1 MKKCIFF
8 FKIFSLVLCLSFKYQ
23 ATAQDYVPNEII
35 VKIKDDTNMGITY
48 KSLSKGITNSI
59 STIDIGELLNISNK
73 ISSSEILFSE
83 KLVQKSITLAKNTQS
98 QNSANNIIATQGNQ
112 KKSSSLTNIFLIRL
126 KDGIDIKSMIN
137 DLESRNE
144 VEYAE
149 PNYIFNLDLFK
160 PSNKSELDIKNSIFI
175 EFAPED
181 QYNDQLDNL
190 EQAKINEVWNKYGH
204 DASDQIIAVI
214 DTGVDYNHEDL
225 AENIWV
231 NTAEIPGNQIDDDD
245 NGYIDD
251 VYGWDFVDED
261 NDPMDEAGYYTG
273 HGTHVSG
280 TIGAVGNNGKGI
292 TGVAWNTQI
301 MPLRVCSSIGCFSTA
316 IAYAV
321 EYALLNGATVQ
332 NLSLGGEGYNKFYK
346 TIMEIASETSIIVAS
361 AGNDSKCIG
370 PGICPDE
377 SPSINNF
384 PGAYPFVIGVASK
397 DKDGYRSKDDGS
409 YTDFSNYDQDGPIE
423 SGYDTFLNY
432 ELSADGDNVLS
443 TTPNNTY
450 NSYNGTSMASPL
462 VAGAVALYKQI
473 RPQDSNGTVISNLIH
488 TSSEDNGIDLLAAL
502 EASPEPILRVRNTY
516 FGDNYS
522 FEPGEIIEL
531 IPEIKNFWGS
541 SSDIRIG
548 VELENSDSNK
558 AEIVT
563 TDVELGELESYE
575 VLYDPDNPL
584 KIKISDAIGSEIPIN
599 FSISVWDG
607 PDKNYI
613 STSTYTITTAT
624 DDTSPVIT
632 LIGDQT
638 ITVRVFEAYSDEGA
652 TAEDNFDGDITSSI
666 EINNPVDTGI
676 LGTYFV
682 TYNVVDNAGNE
693 AAEVQ
698 RTVNVVDTTVP
709 EITLIGDELIKII
722 VGTEYEDAGATAEDN
737 YDGDITTEI
746 NTTNDVDFNTIGTY
760 TILYN
765 VSDSSGN
772 DAIEVSRIVEVLP
785 PDTEAPVITLLGDAT
800 LDIEVNSD
808 YVDEGAT
815 AEDNFDGDIST
826 QIVIENLPDTSILG
840 TYIITYN
847 VQDAAG
853 NDAQEVIRAVDVVDT
868 TAPII
873 NLKGDQDVTIEV
885 NSNYTDAG
893 ATALDNYDGVIT
905 ANIAKEGVVNE
916 NEVGSYPITYD
927 VSDSSG
933 NRAEQVTR
941 IVNVVDTTKP
951 VITLTGDAY
960 ILVETGNNY
969 SDPGASATDNYDG
982 DITSNIVTINPVDTN
997 APNTYIVT
1005 YNVTDRNNNPALE
1018 VIREVKV
1025 NTSPITENISTIAEE
1040 GKSLDINLL
1049 GIDND
1054 GDELVY
1060 STNTTQNGSVS
1071 VVGSTATYTP
1081 RDGFYGIDSFTYTA
1095 NDGFVDSDPAS
1106 VTIEVFPYLNTEE
1119 FFFSISE
1126 DTEIQVSLVRD
1137 QTDYATLSYSV
1148 EPAANGEV
1156 ESLGNNALYTPK
1168 ENFNGSD
1175 SFTFKATDGTYDIV
1189 TGKVTI
1195 TVTPVNDPPKFNMA
1209 SEIEVLENI
1218 TVGTE
1223 IIELVAE
1230 DIDSNDLS
1238 YSLSNNTNDF
1248 FSIREGKLVLS
1259 KPLDYESLTKH
1270 IVTLTVNDGEF
1281 SDSLELT
1288 INVGDIENYFV
1299 EEEYIITVYDVINED
1314 EVEKL
1319 DYSPWTNY
1327 TKNSGLGNTVFSIT
1341 GGEDADLFTI
1351 DSKTG
1356 DLEFKEAPDFENP
1369 SDLNENNIYKV
1380 VVKAF
1385 NPIDG
1390 PDQTIPV
1397 TINQFDYAVPESQLG
1412 AAKIGII
1419 STEAEADSDGDGI
1432 VDTVDNCPTIPNPG
1446 QEDFDGDGVGDV
1458 CDDSDMDTFFDIE
1471 DNCPNSTYGVR
1482 VDAAGCETFSLPASN
1497 FNITSI
1503 SSTCPGSSNG
1513 SITISSSNTTYSYR
1527 YRLNDGPSQRIV
1539 DYTKTISSLSAG
1551 FYTVCV
1557 TVDGVSNYERCYEIE
1572 ITEPAPLVANSR
1584 VDINSRNLQLD
1595 LSGAS
1600 EYQVT
1605 INGKSFLTTE
1615 QNLSLNL
1622 QPGMNQL
1629 EVATA
1634 LDCQGVYFEEIFV
1647 SEQVKVYPNPTSG
1660 PIQLFVAGYDSEIT
1674 LDITTLSG
1682 NIILS
1687 KTIPVPNHRI
1697 VETNLNNLPQ
1707 GLYLINLTGN
1717 TVKTT
1722 HKIIKE

>member
-1 MKKCIFF
+1 MKKYILF
-8 FKIFSLVLCLSFKYQ
+8 FKFISLILCLSSEHKLN
-23 ATAQDYVPNEII
+23 AQEYVPNEII

-48 KSLSKGITNSI
+48 KSLSKGITQS
-59 STIDIGELLNISNK
+59 SASRDIGALLGISDK
-73 ISSSEILFSE
+73 ISSSEVLFSE
-83 KLVQKSITLAKNTQS
+83 QFVEQSLVFTGVKQYQTKQLNQSSNSNSNKLQSTSLKNIFKITLNE
-98 QNSANNIIATQGNQ
+98 NV
-112 KKSSSLTNIFLIRL
+112 
-126 KDGIDIKSMIN
+126 IDIQSLIQN
-137 DLESRNE
+137 LSLINE

-149 PNYIFNLDLFK
+149 PNYYRTISKNKPVKTIRNQSNSVEEEITPNDPGYPDLDAIVKAKIFEVWEKYGTD
-160 PSNKSELDIKNSIFI
+160 
-175 EFAPED
+175 AED
-181 QYNDQLDNL
+181 Q
-190 EQAKINEVWNKYGH
+190 IV
-204 DASDQIIAVI
+204 AVI
-214 DTGVDYNHEDL
+214 DTGIDYNHPDL
-225 AENIWV
+225 MSNIWI
-231 NTAEIPGNQIDDDD
+231 NEIEANGAPGVDDDG
-245 NGYIDD
+245 NGYNDD
-251 VYGWDFVDED
+251 IHGFNFVGGPDSV
-261 NDPMDEAGYYTG
+261 DPMDTQS
-273 HGTHVSG
+273 HGTHVAG
-280 TIGAVGNNGKGI
+280 TIGAVGNNGIGL
-292 TGVAWNTQI
+292 TGVAWNVKL
-301 MPLRVCSSIGCFSTA
+301 MALKVCPGRFCNGAA
-316 IAYAV
+316 ILEAV
-321 EYALLNGATVQ
+321 EYAVQNGASVL
-332 NLSLGGEGYNKFYK
+332 NLSLGGSGYSQTEKSVYD
-346 TIMEIASETSIIVAS
+346 TAAQSVLIVAA
-361 AGNDSKCIG
+361 AGNNATCIG
-370 PGICPDE
+370 PGMCPDGK
-377 SPSINNF
+377 SPIQIF
-384 PGAYPFVIGVASK
+384 PGAFASVLGVADSK
-397 DKDGYRSKDDGS
+397 ESDSW
-409 YTDFSNYDQDGPIE
+409 FSNYDQDGPME
-423 SGYDTFLNY
+423 SGFEAFLNY
-432 ELSADGDNVLS
+432 EVKADGE
-443 TTPNNTY
+443 NTY
-450 NSYNGTSMASPL
+450 STIPVDLGSYAFYNGTSMATPL
-462 VAGAVALYKQI
+462 VAGAVALYKQLK
-473 RPQDSNGTVISNLIH
+473 PEDSDGLVISNLVH
-488 TSSEDNGIDLLAAL
+488 TSSADNGIDLLQAL
-502 EASPEPILRVRNTY
+502 ETSPEPKPKILNTY
-516 FGDNYS
+516 FGGNYS
-522 FEPGEIIEL
+522 YEPGETIEL
-531 IPEIKNFWGS
+531 IPEIKNFWGPS
-541 SSDIRIG
+541 TDIRIG
-548 VELENSDSNK
+548 VELGNSDSNK
-558 AEIVT
+558 AEIITGEVQ
-563 TDVELGELESYE
+563 LGTLGSYE
-575 VLYDPDNPL
+575 TVYDPDNPL
-584 KIKISDAIGSEIPIN
+584 KIKISDAIGSEVPID

-613 STSTYTITTAT
+613 SSSTYTITTAT

-632 LIGDQT
+632 LIGDPT
-638 ITVRVFEAYSDEGA
+638 ITVQVFETYNDEGA
-652 TAEDNFDGDITSSI
+652 TAEDNFDGDITPSI

-785 PDTEAPVITLLGDAT
+785 PDTEVPVITLLGDAT
-800 LDIEVNSD
+800 LDIEVDSD

-815 AEDNFDGDIST
+815 AEDNFDGDISS

-916 NEVGSYPITYD
+916 NEVGSYPITYN

-933 NRAEQVTR
+933 NKAEQVTR
-941 IVNVVDTTKP
+941 IVNVVDTTNP

-1270 IVTLTVNDGEF
+1270 TVTLTVNDGEF

-1327 TKNSGLGNTVFSIT
+1327 TKNSGPGNTVFSIT

-1432 VDTVDNCPTIPNPG
+1432 VDTVDNCPTIANPG

-1458 CDDSDMDTFFDIE
+1458 CDDSDMDTFFDME

-1527 YRLNDGPSQRIV
+1527 YRLNDGPSQRII
-1539 DYTKTISSLSAG
+1539 DYTKTISNLSAG

-1584 VDINSRNLQLD
+1584 VDMNSRNLQLD

-1605 INGKSFLTTE
+1605 INGRSFLTTK

-1647 SEQVKVYPNPTSG
+1647 SEQVRVYPNPTSG
-1660 PIQLFVAGYDSEIT
+1660 PIQLFVGGYDSEIT
-1674 LDITTLSG
+1674 LNITTLSG
-1682 NIILS
+1682 NKILS

-1697 VETNLNNLPQ
+1697 IETNLNNLPQ

>member
-48 KSLSKGITNSI
+48 KSLSKGITQS
-59 STIDIGELLNISNK
+59 SASRDIGSLLGISDK
-73 ISSSEILFSE
+73 ISSSEVLFSE
-83 KLVQKSITLAKNTQS
+83 QFVEQSIAVAGIKQVQFNQRNHSSNNNSDKSQFV
-98 QNSANNIIATQGNQ
+98 
-112 KKSSSLTNIFLIRL
+112 SLKNIFKITVSESVSNIQDLIQKL
-126 KDGIDIKSMIN
+126 SLI
-137 DLESRNE
+137 EA
-144 VEYAE
+144 VEFVE
-149 PNYIFNLDLFK
+149 PNYIFDIGDVRIDPISNNKIEDVEEASANDPLYSQQTNLT
-160 PSNKSELDIKNSIFI
+160 
-175 EFAPED
+175 
-181 QYNDQLDNL
+181 
-190 EQAKINEVWNKYGH
+190 QANVDDVWETYGTG
-204 DASDQIIAVI
+204 DGSQIVAVI
-214 DTGVDYNHEDL
+214 DTGIEYTHPDL
-225 AENIWV
+225 ADNMWV
-231 NTAEIPGNQIDDDD
+231 NELEQNGQVGVDDDG
-245 NGYIDD
+245 NGFVDD
-251 VYGWDFVDED
+251 IYGYDFVNNDGDPFED
-261 NDPMDEAGYYTG
+261 QY
-273 HGTHVSG
+273 HGTHVAG
-280 TIGAVGNNGKGI
+280 IIGAVGDNGIGI
-292 TGVAWNTQI
+292 AGVVWNVQLMAIKVLGSSGSGTADGVA
-301 MPLRVCSSIGCFSTA
+301 RGVD
-316 IAYAV
+316 YAFV
-321 EYALLNGATVQ
+321 NGAHIQ
-332 NLSLGGEGYNKFYK
+332 NLSLGSSGN
-346 TIMEIASETSIIVAS
+346 SEVLRLALETAAQSSVIVAA
-361 AGNDSKCIG
+361 AGNSNRCIG
-370 PGICPDE
+370 PEICPDGTD
-377 SPSINNF
+377 PVPFF
-384 PGAYPFVIGVASK
+384 PGSYSFLIGVEDAN
-397 DKDGYRSKDDGS
+397 GS
-409 YTDFSNYDQDGPIE
+409 YDNYDQDGPLF
-423 SGYDTFLNY
+423 SGYSSLLNY
-432 ELSADGDNVLS
+432 DVQADGSSIMS
-443 TTPNNTY
+443 TWPGGGYQSIT
-450 NSYNGTSMASPL
+450 GTSMATPL
-462 VAGAVALYKQI
+462 VAGAVALYNQYKQNDLFGPAI
-473 RPQDSNGTVISNLIH
+473 GDLVNTSN
-488 TSSEDNGIDLLAAL
+488 ENGIDIKAAID
-502 EASPEPILRVRNTY
+502 ETQSPPLFKFR
-516 FGDNYS
+516 GDSKND
-522 FEPGEIIEL
+522 FNEGNNNDGFFDPGETINIIPIIKNYWGASEDTRIGIEFVNPDDSSKAQIL
-531 IPEIKNFWGS
+531 TPEISIGS
-541 SSDIRIG
+541 IEEYSLIEDQENGFQIKLSDVI
-548 VELENSDSNK
+548 ESNTSI
-558 AEIVT
+558 EF
-563 TDVELGELESYE
+563 
-575 VLYDPDNPL
+575 
-584 KIKISDAIGSEIPIN
+584 KISIWS
-599 FSISVWDG
+599 G
-607 PDKNYI
+607 PNKDNLATTETTLI
-613 STSTYTITTAT
+613 TAT
-624 DDTSPVIT
+624 DNTPPVIT

-638 ITVRVFEAYSDEGA
+638 VTVQVFETYNDQGA

-666 EINNPVDTGI
+666 QINNPVNTDI
-676 LGTYFV
+676 LGSYII
-682 TYNVVDNAGNE
+682 TYNVTDNAGNE

-722 VGTEYEDAGATAEDN
+722 VGTEYEDAGASAEDN

-746 NTTNDVDFNTIGTY
+746 NTTNEVDFNTIGTY
-760 TILYN
+760 TIRYN

-800 LDIEVNSD
+800 LDIEVDSD

-933 NRAEQVTR
+933 NSAEQVTR

-1005 YNVTDRNNNPALE
+1005 YNVTDRNNNSALE

-1148 EPAANGEV
+1148 EPAANGQV

-1248 FSIREGKLVLS
+1248 FSIKEGKLVLS
-1259 KPLDYESLTKH
+1259 KPLDYESVTKH
-1270 IVTLTVNDGEF
+1270 TVTLTVNDGEF

-1327 TKNSGLGNTVFSIT
+1327 TKNSGPGNTVFSIT

-1551 FYTVCV
+1551 FYTICI

-1572 ITEPAPLVANSR
+1572 ITEPLPLIANSK

-1622 QPGMNQL
+1622 QPGINQL
-1629 EVATA
+1629 EVSTA
-1634 LDCQGVYFEEIFV
+1634 LNCQGVYFEEIFV

-1660 PIQLFVAGYDSEIT
+1660 PIQLFIAGYDSEIT

-1682 NIILS
+1682 NKILS

>member
-1 MKKCIFF
+1 MKKYITF
-8 FKIFSLVLCLSFKYQ
+8 FKFVSLILCLSVELNAY
-23 ATAQDYVPNEII
+23 AQDYVPNEII
-35 VKIKDDTNMGITY
+35 VKIKDDTNMGVTY
-48 KSLSKGITNSI
+48 RSLSRGITQ
-59 STIDIGELLNISNK
+59 STTTVDVGSLLGISNK
-73 ISSSEILFSE
+73 LSSSEILFE
-83 KLVQKSITLAKNTQS
+83 QEFVDKSVKIASDKRKIQS
-98 QNSANNIIATQGNQ
+98 LQNASKSNGRAQL
-112 KKSSSLTNIFLIRL
+112 KSSSLKNIFVLTF
-126 KDGIDIKSMIN
+126 KDGIDIQSMIK
-137 DLESRNE
+137 DLESRDE

-149 PNYIFNLDLFK
+149 PNYIVTISDNEFVESDTYRLNQVEDYLTPNDPLF
-160 PSNKSELDIKNSIFI
+160 SELDAIIKANI
-175 EFAPED
+175 D
-181 QYNDQLDNL
+181 QVWEEYGTDANDQ
-190 EQAKINEVWNKYGH
+190 IV
-204 DASDQIIAVI
+204 AVI
-214 DTGVDYNHEDL
+214 DTGIDYNHPDL

-231 NTAEIPGNQIDDDD
+231 NEAEFNGIPGEDDDG
-245 NGYIDD
+245 NGKLDD
-251 VYGWDFVDED
+251 IHGYNFVGLDGD
-261 NDPMDEAGYYTG
+261 VDPMDTQS
-273 HGTHVSG
+273 HGTHVAG
-280 TIGAVGNNGKGI
+280 TIGALGDNGVGV
-292 TGVAWNTQI
+292 TGVAWKVKLMALKVCPSRFCNTAAMIQ
-301 MPLRVCSSIGCFSTA
+301 
-316 IAYAV
+316 AV
-321 EYALLNGATVQ
+321 EYAVQNGASVI
-332 NLSLGGEGYNKFYK
+332 NLSIGGAYSK
-346 TIMEIASETSIIVAS
+346 TAEAVYEVASQSAIIVAS
-361 AGNDSKCIG
+361 AGNNSACIG
-370 PGICPDE
+370 PDPCPDGT
-377 SPSINNF
+377 SPIPKF
-384 PGAYPFVIGVASK
+384 PGAYASVVGVADSK
-397 DKDGYRSKDDGS
+397 ESDSW
-409 YTDFSNYDQDGPIE
+409 FSNYDQDGPIN
-423 SGYDTFLNY
+423 SGYDGNFNY
-432 ELSADGDNVLS
+432 EVKADGDGTYS
-443 TTPNNTY
+443 TIPESLGNGLY
-450 NSYNGTSMASPL
+450 APYSGTSMASPL

-502 EASPEPILRVRNTY
+502 EASPEPILRIRNTY
-516 FGDNYS
+516 FSDNYS

-531 IPEIKNFWGS
+531 IPEIKNFWGP

-548 VELENSDSNK
+548 LELENSDSNK
-558 AEIVT
+558 AEIITGEVQ
-563 TDVELGELESYE
+563 LGALGSYE
-575 VLYDPDNPL
+575 TLYDTDNPL
-584 KIKISDAIGSEIPIN
+584 KIKISDVVGSEVPIQII
-599 FSISVWDG
+599 ISVWDG
-607 PDKNYI
+607 PDSNYI
-613 STSTYTITTAT
+613 SSSTYTITTAADNT
-624 DDTSPVIT
+624 PPVIT

-638 ITVRVFEAYSDEGA
+638 ITVQVFETYNDEGA

-666 EINNPVDTGI
+666 QVNNSVNTDV
-676 LGTYFV
+676 LGTYTV
-682 TYNVVDNAGNE
+682 TYNVTDNAGNE

-746 NTTNDVDFNTIGTY
+746 NTTNEVDFNSIGTY
-760 TILYN
+760 TISYN

-772 DAIEVSRIVEVLP
+772 EATEVTRIVEVLP

-800 LDIEVNSD
+800 LEIEVGSD

-815 AEDNFDGDIST
+815 AEDDFDGDIST
-826 QIVIENLPDTSILG
+826 QIVVENLPDTSVLG

-853 NDAQEVIRAVDVVDT
+853 NEAQEVIRAVDVVDT
-868 TAPII
+868 TIPVI
-873 NLKGDQDVTIEV
+873 NLKGNQTETIEV
-885 NSNYTDAG
+885 NSSYVDAG
-893 ATALDNYDGVIT
+893 ATASDNYDGVIT
-905 ANIAKEGVVNE
+905 ANIVKEGIVNE
-916 NEVGSYPITYD
+916 NEVGSYLITYD

-933 NRAEQVTR
+933 NKAEQVTR

-951 VITLTGDAY
+951 LITLNGDPF

-969 SDPGASATDNYDG
+969 SDPGATATDNYDG
-982 DITSNIVTINPVDTN
+982 DITSNIVTINPVEIN

-1005 YNVTDRNNNPALE
+1005 YNVTDRNNNSALE
-1018 VIREVKV
+1018 VTREVKV
-1025 NTSPITENISTIAEE
+1025 NTSPTTEDISTTAEE
-1040 GKSLDINLL
+1040 SESLDINLL
-1049 GIDND
+1049 GIDAD
-1054 GDELVY
+1054 SDPLVY
-1060 STNTTQNGSVS
+1060 STTTTQNGSVNVIGS
-1071 VVGSTATYTP
+1071 VATYTP

-1095 NDGFVDSDPAS
+1095 NDGFVDSDPAT

-1137 QTDYATLSYSV
+1137 QTDFATLSYSV
-1148 EPAANGEV
+1148 EPATNGEV

-1209 SEIEVLENI
+1209 SEIEVLEDI
-1218 TVGTE
+1218 AVGTE
-1223 IIELVAE
+1223 IIELIAE

-1238 YSLSNNTNDF
+1238 YSLSNNSNDY

-1259 KPLDYESLTKH
+1259 RPLDYESVTKH
-1270 IVTLTVNDGEF
+1270 TVTLTVNDGEF

-1288 INVGDIENYFV
+1288 INVGDIRNREV
-1299 EEEYIITVYDVINED
+1299 EREYIITVYDVINED

-1327 TKNSGLGNTVFSIT
+1327 TKNSGPGNTIFSIT

-1380 VVKAF
+1380 IVKAF

-1412 AAKIGII
+1412 AAKIGVI
-1419 STEAEADSDGDGI
+1419 STEAETDSDGDGI
-1432 VDTVDNCPTIPNPG
+1432 VDTEDNCPTIANPG

-1458 CDDSDMDTFFDIE
+1458 CDDSDMDTLFDME
-1471 DNCPNSTYGVR
+1471 DNCPNSIFGAR
-1482 VDAAGCETFSLPASN
+1482 VDAAGCETFSLPTGN

-1527 YRLNDGPSQRIV
+1527 YRLNDGPSQRII
-1539 DYTKTISSLSAG
+1539 DYTKTISNLSAG

-1584 VDINSRNLQLD
+1584 VDMNSRNLQLD

-1622 QPGMNQL
+1622 QPGMNQV

-1674 LDITTLSG
+1674 LNITTLSG
-1682 NIILS
+1682 NKVLS
-1687 KTIPVPNHRI
+1687 KTITVPNNRI
-1697 VETNLNNLPQ
+1697 IETNLNNLPQ

>member
-8 FKIFSLVLCLSFKYQ
+8 FKVFSLVLCLSFKHQ

-48 KSLSKGITNSI
+48 KSLSKGITQS
-59 STIDIGELLNISNK
+59 SASRDIGSLLGISDK
-73 ISSSEILFSE
+73 ISSSEVLFSE
-83 KLVQKSITLAKNTQS
+83 QFVEQSIAVSGLKYQNQLRRINQSAINNSSNTQF
-98 QNSANNIIATQGNQ
+98 
-112 KKSSSLTNIFLIRL
+112 SSLKNVFKIVLN
-126 KDGIDIKSMIN
+126 DGITSIQ
-137 DLESRNE
+137 DLIQKLSLIEE
-144 VEYAE
+144 VEFVE
-149 PNYIFNLDLFK
+149 PNYVFDIGEVRIDPISNNKIQNVEEASANDPLCSQQTNLTQANVDDVWDSFGTGDGSQVVAVLDTGVEYTHPDLVE
-160 PSNKSELDIKNSIFI
+160 NMWVNELEQNGQEGVDDDGNGYVDDIYGYDFI
-175 EFAPED
+175 NNDGDPFED
-181 QYNDQLDNL
+181 QY
-190 EQAKINEVWNKYGH
+190 
-204 DASDQIIAVI
+204 
-214 DTGVDYNHEDL
+214 
-225 AENIWV
+225 
-231 NTAEIPGNQIDDDD
+231 
-245 NGYIDD
+245 
-251 VYGWDFVDED
+251 
-261 NDPMDEAGYYTG
+261 
-273 HGTHVSG
+273 HGTHVAG
-280 TIGAVGNNGKGI
+280 IIGAVGNNGIGI
-292 TGVAWNTQI
+292 AGVVWNVQL
-301 MPLRVCSSIGCFSTA
+301 MAVKVLGADGRGSLEAVARGVDY
-316 IAYAV
+316 AYN
-321 EYALLNGATVQ
+321 NGAHIQ
-332 NLSLGGEGYNKFYK
+332 NLSLGSVFNSEVLR
-346 TIMEIASETSIIVAS
+346 IALETAAQSSIIVAA
-361 AGNDSKCIG
+361 AGNSGRCIG
-370 PGICPDE
+370 PETCPDG
-377 SPSINNF
+377 SDPQPHF
-384 PGAYPFVIGVASK
+384 PGSYSFLIGVEDAN
-397 DKDGYRSKDDGS
+397 GS
-409 YTDFSNYDQDGPIE
+409 YDNYDQDGPLH
-423 SGYDTFLNY
+423 SGYSSLLNY
-432 ELSADGDNVLS
+432 DVQADGSSIMS
-443 TTPNNTY
+443 TWPGGGY
-450 NSYNGTSMASPL
+450 QSISGTSMATPL
-462 VAGAVALYKQI
+462 VAGAVALYNQYKQNSLFGPAI
-473 RPQDSNGTVISNLIH
+473 GDLVNTSN
-488 TSSEDNGIDLLAAL
+488 ENGIDIKAAID
-502 EASPEPILRVRNTY
+502 ETQSPPLFKFR
-516 FGDNYS
+516 GDSKND
-522 FEPGEIIEL
+522 FNEGNNNDGFFDPGETINIIPIIKNYWGASEGVKIGIEFL
-531 IPEIKNFWGS
+531 NPNDSSNAEILTPEISIGS
-541 SSDIRIG
+541 IEAYSLIEDQENGFQIKLSDVI
-548 VELENSDSNK
+548 ESNTSI
-558 AEIVT
+558 EF
-563 TDVELGELESYE
+563 
-575 VLYDPDNPL
+575 
-584 KIKISDAIGSEIPIN
+584 KISIWS
-599 FSISVWDG
+599 G
-607 PDKNYI
+607 PNKDNLA
-613 STSTYTITTAT
+613 TTETTLVTAT
-624 DDTSPVIT
+624 DNTSPVIT

-638 ITVRVFEAYSDEGA
+638 ITVQVFETYNDQGA
-652 TAEDNFDGDITSSI
+652 TAEDNFDGDITSNI
-666 EINNPVDTGI
+666 QVNNSVNTDV
-676 LGTYFV
+676 LGTYSV
-682 TYNVVDNAGNE
+682 TYNVTDNAGNE
-693 AAEVQ
+693 AEEVE

-709 EITLIGDELIKII
+709 EITLIGNELIKII

-746 NTTNDVDFNTIGTY
+746 ITTNEVNFNTIGTY
-760 TILYN
+760 TIRYN

-772 DAIEVSRIVEVLP
+772 EATEVSRIVQILP
-785 PDTEAPVITLLGDAT
+785 PDTEAPIITLLGDPT
-800 LDIEVNSD
+800 LDIEVGSD

-815 AEDNFDGDIST
+815 AEDDFDGDIST
-826 QIVIENLPDTSILG
+826 QIIIENPVDTSILD

-873 NLKGDQDVTIEV
+873 NLKGNQDVTIEV
-885 NSNYTDAG
+885 NSNYSDAG
-893 ATALDNYDGVIT
+893 ATASDNYDGVIT
-905 ANIAKEGVVNE
+905 ANIVEEGIVNE
-916 NEVGSYPITYD
+916 NEVGTYPITYN

-933 NRAEQVTR
+933 NKAEQVTR
-941 IVNVVDTTKP
+941 TVNVVDTTKP
-951 VITLTGDAY
+951 VITLNGDAF
-960 ILVETGNNY
+960 ILVETGTNY
-969 SDPGASATDNYDG
+969 SDPGATATDNYDG
-982 DITSNIVTINPVDTN
+982 DITSEIVIINPVDIN
-997 APNTYIVT
+997 APNTYFVT
-1005 YNVTDRNNNPALE
+1005 YNVLDRNDNHALE
-1018 VIREVKV
+1018 VVREVKV
-1025 NTSPITENISTIAEE
+1025 NTSPIAENISIVAQE
-1040 GKSLDINLL
+1040 GESSDINLL
-1049 GIDND
+1049 GGDDD
-1054 GDELVY
+1054 GDTLVY
-1060 STNTTQNGSVS
+1060 SANTTQNGSVS
-1071 VVGSTATYTP
+1071 IVGSKATYTP
-1081 RDGFYGIDSFTYTA
+1081 RDGFYGIDSFTYIA
-1095 NDGFVDSDPAS
+1095 NDGFVDSDPAT

-1137 QTDYATLSYSV
+1137 QTDFATLSYSV

-1168 ENFNGSD
+1168 ENFNGGD

-1189 TGKVTI
+1189 IGKVTI

-1209 SEIEVLENI
+1209 SEIEVLED
-1218 TVGTE
+1218 TSVGTE

-1259 KPLDYESLTKH
+1259 KPLDYESVTKH
-1270 IVTLTVNDGEF
+1270 TVTLTVNDGEF

-1288 INVGDIENYFV
+1288 INVGDIENHFV

-1327 TKNSGLGNTVFSIT
+1327 TKNSGPGNTVFSIT

-1397 TINQFDYAVPESQLG
+1397 TINQFDYAVPEAQLG
-1412 AAKIGII
+1412 AAKIGVI

-1432 VDTVDNCPTIPNPG
+1432 VDTVDNCPTIANPG

-1458 CDDSDMDTFFDIE
+1458 CDDSDMDTFFDME
-1471 DNCPNSTYGVR
+1471 DNCPNSTFGVR

-1527 YRLNDGPSQRIV
+1527 YRLNDGPSQRII
-1539 DYTKTISSLSAG
+1539 DYTKTISNLSAG

-1584 VDINSRNLQLD
+1584 IDMSSRNLQLD

-1605 INGKSFLTTE
+1605 INGRSFLTSE

-1622 QPGMNQL
+1622 QPGLNQV

-1674 LDITTLSG
+1674 LNITTLSG
-1682 NIILS
+1682 NKILS

>member
-1 MKKCIFF
+1 MKKYILF
-8 FKIFSLVLCLSFKYQ
+8 FKIFFLVLCLSFKHQ

-35 VKIKDDTNMGITY
+35 VKIKDDTNMSITY
-48 KSLSKGITNSI
+48 KSLSKGITQS
-59 STIDIGELLNISNK
+59 SASRDIGALLGISDK
-73 ISSSEILFSE
+73 ISSSEVLFSE
-83 KLVQKSITLAKNTQS
+83 QFVEQSLVFTGVKQYQTKQLNQSSNSNSNKLQSTSLKNIFKITLNENVSDIQS
-98 QNSANNIIATQGNQ
+98 LIQNL
-112 KKSSSLTNIFLIRL
+112 SL
-126 KDGIDIKSMIN
+126 ID
-137 DLESRNE
+137 E

-149 PNYIFNLDLFK
+149 PNYYRTISKNKPVKTIRNQSNLVEEEITPNDPGYPDLDAIVKAKIFEVWETYGTD
-160 PSNKSELDIKNSIFI
+160 
-175 EFAPED
+175 AED
-181 QYNDQLDNL
+181 Q
-190 EQAKINEVWNKYGH
+190 IV
-204 DASDQIIAVI
+204 AVI
-214 DTGVDYNHEDL
+214 DTGIDYSHPDL
-225 AENIWV
+225 MSNIWI
-231 NTAEIPGNQIDDDD
+231 NEIEANGTSGVDDDG

-251 VYGWDFVDED
+251 IHGYNFVGGDSV
-261 NDPMDEAGYYTG
+261 DPMDNQS
-273 HGTHVSG
+273 HGTHVAG
-280 TIGAVGNNGKGI
+280 TIGAVGNNGIGL
-292 TGVAWNTQI
+292 TGVTWNVKL
-301 MPLRVCSSIGCFSTA
+301 MALKVCPGRFCDSAA
-316 IAYAV
+316 ILQAV
-321 EYALLNGATVQ
+321 EYAVQNGASVL
-332 NLSLGGEGYNKFYK
+332 NLSLGGPGYSQTAKNVYD
-346 TIMEIASETSIIVAS
+346 TAAQSVIIVAA
-361 AGNDSKCIG
+361 AGNDSRCIG
-370 PGICPDE
+370 PDTCPDG
-377 SPSINNF
+377 SLPKQNF
-384 PGAYPFVIGVASK
+384 PAAFASVLGVADSK
-397 DKDGYRSKDDGS
+397 ESDSW
-409 YTDFSNYDQDGPIE
+409 FSNYDQDGPIE
-423 SGYDTFLNY
+423 SGFDTFLNY
-432 ELSADGDNVLS
+432 EVKADG
-443 TTPNNTY
+443 TNTY
-450 NSYNGTSMASPL
+450 STIPVDLGSYAFFNGTSMASPL
-462 VAGAVALYKQI
+462 VAGAAALYKQLK
-473 RPQDSNGTVISNLIH
+473 PEDPNGLVVSNLIH
-488 TSSEDNGIDLLAAL
+488 TSSEENGIDLLAAI
-502 EASPEPILRVRNTY
+502 EGSPEPMPRIRSIYLGSDY
-516 FGDNYS
+516 NY
-522 FEPGEIIEL
+522 EPGETIEL

-548 VELENSDSNK
+548 IELENSDSNK

-584 KIKISDAIGSEIPIN
+584 KIKISDAIGSSVPIN

-624 DDTSPVIT
+624 DNTPPVLT

-666 EINNPVDTGI
+666 QINNPVNTDI
-676 LGTYFV
+676 LGSYII
-682 TYNVVDNAGNE
+682 TYNVTDNAGNE

-722 VGTEYEDAGATAEDN
+722 VGTEYEDAGASAEDN

-746 NTTNDVDFNTIGTY
+746 NTTNEVDFNTIGTY

-785 PDTEAPVITLLGDAT
+785 PDTVAPVITLLGDAT
-800 LDIEVNSD
+800 LEIEVGSD

-916 NEVGSYPITYD
+916 NEVGSYPITYN

-1005 YNVTDRNNNPALE
+1005 YNVTDGNNNPALE

-1095 NDGFVDSDPAS
+1095 NDGFVDSDPAT

-1148 EPAANGEV
+1148 EPAVNGEV

-1209 SEIEVLENI
+1209 SEIEVLEDI

-1223 IIELVAE
+1223 IIELIAE

-1238 YSLSNNTNDF
+1238 YSLFNNSNDY

-1259 KPLDYESLTKH
+1259 KPLDYESVTKH
-1270 IVTLTVNDGEF
+1270 TITLTVNDGEF
-1281 SDSLELT
+1281 SDDMDLT
-1288 INVGDIENYFV
+1288 INVGDIKNREV
-1299 EEEYIITVYDVINED
+1299 VQEYLITVYDVINED

-1327 TKNSGLGNTVFSIT
+1327 TRNTGPGNTVFSIS

-1390 PDQTIPV
+1390 LDQTIPV

-1412 AAKIGII
+1412 AAKIGVI
-1419 STEAEADSDGDGI
+1419 STEAETDSDGDGI
-1432 VDTVDNCPTIPNPG
+1432 VDTEDNCPSIANPE

-1458 CDDSDMDTFFDIE
+1458 CDDSDMDTFFDME

-1482 VDAAGCETFSLPASN
+1482 VDAGGCETFSLPTGN

-1513 SITISSSNTTYSYR
+1513 SITISSSNTTYTYR
-1527 YRLNDGPSQRIV
+1527 YRLNDGPSQRII
-1539 DYTKTISSLSAG
+1539 DYTKTISNLSAG

-1557 TVDGVSNYERCYEIE
+1557 TVDGVSSYERCYEIE

-1615 QNLSLNL
+1615 QNLNLNL
-1622 QPGMNQL
+1622 QPGMNQV
-1629 EVATA
+1629 EVATT

-1647 SEQVKVYPNPTSG
+1647 SEHVKVYPNPTPG
-1660 PIQLFVAGYDSEIT
+1660 PIQLFVAGYDSKIT
-1674 LDITTLSG
+1674 LNITTLSG
-1682 NIILS
+1682 NKVLS
-1687 KTIPVPNHRI
+1687 KTITVPNNRI
-1697 VETNLNNLPQ
+1697 IETNLNDLPQ

>member
-8 FKIFSLVLCLSFKYQ
+8 FKIFFLFLCLSFKYQ
-23 ATAQDYVPNEII
+23 VTAQDYVPNEII

-48 KSLSKGITNSI
+48 KSLSKGITQS
-59 STIDIGELLNISNK
+59 SASRDVGSLLGIGDK
-73 ISSSEILFSE
+73 ISSSKVLFSE
-83 KLVQKSITLAKNTQS
+83 NMVETSTQLNKNKSHLKATRL
-98 QNSANNIIATQGNQ
+98 NIQGIPQ
-112 KKSSSLTNIFLIRL
+112 IKKSSLRNIFLIQL
-126 KDGIDIKSMIN
+126 KEGNAIESIIEY
-137 DLESRNE
+137 LESKEE

-149 PNYIFNLDLFK
+149 PNYLYSIDSFN
-160 PSNKSELDIKNSIFI
+160 SKSKTELNNNNSTLIP
-175 EFAPED
+175 FATPND
-181 QYNDQLDNL
+181 QYINQLDNI
-190 EQAKINEVWNKYGH
+190 EQAKINQVWDQYGN
-204 DASDQIIAVI
+204 DASDQIVAVI
-214 DTGVDYNHEDL
+214 DSGVDYNHEDL
-225 AENIWV
+225 AENIWI
-231 NTAEIPGNQIDDDD
+231 NTSEIPGNNSDDDN

-251 VYGWDFVDED
+251 IYGWDFISDD
-261 NDPMDEAGYYTG
+261 NDPMDDDG
-273 HGTHVSG
+273 HGTHVAG

-292 TGVAWNTQI
+292 TGVAWKTQI
-301 MPLRVCSSIGCFSTA
+301 MSLRVCGPLGCPSTA
-316 IAYAV
+316 IALAV
-321 EYALLNGATVQ
+321 EYAMLNGATVQ
-332 NLSLGGEGYNKFYK
+332 NLSLGGPGYSKLYMS
-346 TIMEIASETSIIVAS
+346 IMEIASDSSIIVAA
-361 AGNDSKCIG
+361 AGNNTQCIG

-377 SPSINNF
+377 SSSNPFF
-384 PGAYPFVIGVASK
+384 PAAYPFVVGVASN
-397 DKDGYRSKDDGS
+397 DNGS
-409 YTDFSNYDQDGPIE
+409 YSWFSNYDQDGPIE
-423 SGYDTFLNY
+423 SGHDTFLNY
-432 ELSADGDNVLS
+432 ELIADGEGVLS

-450 NSYNGTSMASPL
+450 SLYNGTSMASPL

-502 EASPEPILRVRNTY
+502 EASPEPILRIRNTY

-531 IPEIKNFWGS
+531 IPEIKNFWGP

-548 VELENSDSNK
+548 IELKSSDSNK
-558 AEIVT
+558 AEIITGEVQ
-563 TDVELGELESYE
+563 LGALGSYE
-575 VLYDPDNPL
+575 TLYDTDNPL
-584 KIKISDAIGSEIPIN
+584 KIKISDVVGSEVPIQII
-599 FSISVWDG
+599 ISVWDG
-607 PDKNYI
+607 PDSNYI
-613 STSTYTITTAT
+613 SSSTYTITTAADNT
-624 DDTSPVIT
+624 PPVIT

-638 ITVRVFEAYSDEGA
+638 ITVQVFETYNDERA

-666 EINNPVDTGI
+666 QINNPVNTDI
-676 LGTYFV
+676 LGSYII
-682 TYNVVDNAGNE
+682 TYNVTDNAGNE
-693 AAEVQ
+693 AEEVQ

-709 EITLIGDELIKII
+709 EITIIGDELVRII

-746 NTTNDVDFNTIGTY
+746 NTTNDVDVNTIGTY

-772 DAIEVSRIVEVLP
+772 NATEVSRIVEILP
-785 PDTEAPVITLLGDAT
+785 PDTEAPVITLSGDAT
-800 LDIEVNSD
+800 LEIEVGSD

-815 AEDNFDGDIST
+815 AEDDFDGDIST
-826 QIVIENLPDTSILG
+826 QIVVENLPDTSVLG

-853 NDAQEVIRAVDVVDT
+853 NEAQEVIRAVDVVDT
-868 TAPII
+868 TIPVI
-873 NLKGDQDVTIEV
+873 NLKGNQTETIEV
-885 NSNYTDAG
+885 NSSYLDAG
-893 ATALDNYDGVIT
+893 ATASDNYDGIIT
-905 ANIAKEGVVNE
+905 ANIVKEGIVNE
-916 NEVGSYPITYD
+916 NEVGSYFITYD

-933 NRAEQVTR
+933 NKAEQVTR
-941 IVNVVDTTKP
+941 TVNVVDTTKP
-951 VITLTGDAY
+951 VITLNGEAF

-969 SDPGASATDNYDG
+969 SDLGATATDNYDG
-982 DITSNIVTINPVDTN
+982 DITSNIVTINPVDINT
-997 APNTYIVT
+997 PNTYIVT
-1005 YNVTDRNNNPALE
+1005 YNVTDRNNNSALE
-1018 VIREVKV
+1018 VTREVKV
-1025 NTSPITENISTIAEE
+1025 NTSPTTENISTTAEE
-1040 GKSLDINLL
+1040 SESLDISLL
-1049 GIDND
+1049 GIDVD
-1054 GDELVY
+1054 GDPLVY
-1060 STNTTQNGSVS
+1060 STTTTQNGSVNVIGS
-1071 VVGSTATYTP
+1071 VATYTP

-1095 NDGFVDSDPAS
+1095 NDGFVDSDPAT

-1137 QTDYATLSYSV
+1137 QTDFATLSYSV
-1148 EPAANGEV
+1148 EPATNGEV

-1195 TVTPVNDPPKFNMA
+1195 TVTPVNDPPKFSMA
-1209 SEIEVLENI
+1209 SEIEVLEDI
-1218 TVGTE
+1218 AVGTE
-1223 IIELVAE
+1223 IIELIAE

-1238 YSLSNNTNDF
+1238 YSLSNNSNDY
-1248 FSIREGKLVLS
+1248 FSIREGKLALS
-1259 KPLDYESLTKH
+1259 KPLDYESVTKH
-1270 IVTLTVNDGEF
+1270 KVTLTVNDGEF

-1288 INVGDIENYFV
+1288 INVSDIENNFV

-1327 TKNSGLGNTVFSIT
+1327 TKNSGPGNTVFSIT

-1380 VVKAF
+1380 IVKAF

-1419 STEAEADSDGDGI
+1419 STEAETDSDGDGI
-1432 VDTVDNCPTIPNPG
+1432 VDTVDNCPTIANPG

-1458 CDDSDMDTFFDIE
+1458 CDDSDMDTFFDME

-1497 FNITSI
+1497 FDITSI

-1527 YRLNDGPSQRIV
+1527 YRLNDGPSQRII
-1539 DYTKTISSLSAG
+1539 DYTKTISNLSAG
-1551 FYTVCV
+1551 LYTVCV

-1584 VDINSRNLQLD
+1584 VDMNSRNLQID

-1622 QPGMNQL
+1622 QPGMNQV
-1629 EVATA
+1629 EVATS

-1674 LDITTLSG
+1674 LNITTLSG
-1682 NIILS
+1682 NKVLS
-1687 KTIPVPNHRI
+1687 KTITVPNNRI
-1697 VETNLNNLPQ
+1697 IETNLNNLPQ